1 MPKAKRAIV
10 PEKILKKWS
19 CTHFGDMSEIEVFV
33 EASGQWETVAEVHSV
48 ANIDAEDIADF
59 IVQAV
64 IDRVKDN

>member
-1 MPKAKRAIV
+1 MPKAKQAIA

-19 CTHFGDMSEIEVFV
+19 CTHFGDISEIEVFI
-33 EASGQWETVAEVHSV
+33 EASGHWETVAEVRPI

-64 IDRVKDN
+64 SDRVKD